1 MTCFSIVIPT
11 YNRAGMVKKTVQS
24 LLAQSCGD
32 MEVIVVDD
40 GGTDNTKELLQ
51 ELNDSRIKYFWK
63 ENGERGAARNYGV
76 MKSTGRYINFF
87 DSDDIALP
95 NHLEEALKLIKKKD
109 SPAFFHLGYAWAD
122 ESGKIFKYSASYQSD
137 TLNEILFS
145 GNTLSCNGVFLRRE
159 IAQAFPF
166 SEDRNFIFME
176 DYLLWL
182 QIGAQYTLDYSN
194 VTTSLIVEHADRSIK
209 KFDDKVYKYGFSVF
223 LQQLEL
229 LSRKSGIIRA
239 RRKSIRAFANLA
251 LAYIYSAHNKF
262 KWRSIRHI
270 FIALFTNLLCS
281 LKNSLLW
288 VSIKNILTKWR
299 HEL

>member
-1 MTCFSIVIPT
+1 MTCFSIVVPT
-11 YNRAGMVKKTVQS
+11 YNRAEMVKKTVQS
-24 LLAQSCGD
+24 LLAQSYGD

-51 ELNDSRIKYFWK
+51 ELNDSRVKYFWK

-109 SPAFFHLGYAWAD
+109 PAFFHLGYAWAD
-122 ESGKIFKYSASYQSD
+122 EREKIFRYSASYRAG
-137 TLNEILFS
+137 TLNEILFA
-145 GNTLSCNGVFLRRE
+145 GNTLSCNGVFLRKE
-159 IAQAFPF
+159 IAKAFPF

-182 QIGAQYTLDYSN
+182 QIGAQYALEYSN
-194 VTTSLIVEHADRSIK
+194 TTTSLIIEHDNRSIK

-223 LQQLEL
+223 LHQLES
-229 LSRKSGIIRA
+229 LSSKSDIIRA
-239 RRKSIRAFANLA
+239 RRKSIKAFANLA
-251 LAYIYSAHNKF
+251 LAYVFSSHNKF

-270 FIALFTNLLCS
+270 VIALFTNLFCS
-281 LKNSLLW
+281 VKNSLLW
-288 VSIKNILTKWR
+288 VSIKNILSKWK